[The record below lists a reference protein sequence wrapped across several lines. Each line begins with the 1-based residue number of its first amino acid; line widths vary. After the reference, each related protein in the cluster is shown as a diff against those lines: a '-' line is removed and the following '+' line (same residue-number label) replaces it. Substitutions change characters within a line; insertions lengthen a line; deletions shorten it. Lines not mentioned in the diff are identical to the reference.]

1 MGSWGWAGFHRRPAA
16 PLPAVWMREEVE
28 GDDEEEE
35 EEGEWSKSMEFKLR
49 APQKLRYVCYQ
60 CGHQNT
66 TSLLNKENL
75 RLLSLHSSLETINL
89 AVNET
94 RKRRKRRRRRLTL
107 SSTEDSPEYERL
119 SSSSQ
124 MQTLDVRIKLTPQV
138 VRETYGLFESN
149 QEVDGEEGG
158 GEGRGAQIYDK
169 IKVRKNWGRYLGVES
184 DNRGSSDSFSSES
197 SSHESGDT
205 GGSNSSKKASKN
217 FFKLKMPLKCLNKV
231 TSFSLFK

>member
-1 MGSWGWAGFHRRPAA
+1 MG
-16 PLPAVWMREEVE
+16 
-28 GDDEEEE
+28 
-35 EEGEWSKSMEFKLR
+35 EFKLR
-49 APQKLRYVCYQ
+49 APQKLRYVCHQ

-75 RLLSLHSSLETINL
+75 RPLSLHSSLETINL

-138 VRETYGLFESN
+138 VRENYGLFESN
-149 QEVDGEEGG
+149 QEVGGEEEGG
-158 GEGRGAQIYDK
+158 ERRGTQIYDK

-184 DNRGSSDSFSSES
+184 ENGGSSDSFSSES
-197 SSHESGDT
+197 SSYESWDT
-205 GGSNSSKKASKN
+205 EGSSSSKKASRN
-217 FFKLKMPLKCLNKV
+217 
-231 TSFSLFK
+231 S

>member
-16 PLPAVWMREEVE
+16 PLPAAWMREEVE

-35 EEGEWSKSMEFKLR
+35 EEGEWSNSMEPKLR
-49 APQKLRYVCYQ
+49 APQKLRYVCHQ

-75 RLLSLHSSLETINL
+75 RPLSLHSSLETINP

-124 MQTLDVRIKLTPQV
+124 MQTLDVRIKLTPQE

-149 QEVDGEEGG
+149 QEVGGEEGG
-158 GEGRGAQIYDK
+158 GEGRGTQIYDK

-205 GGSNSSKKASKN
+205 GGSSSSRKASRN

>member
-1 MGSWGWAGFHRRPAA
+1 MG
-16 PLPAVWMREEVE
+16 
-28 GDDEEEE
+28 E

-49 APQKLRYVCYQ
+49 APQKLRYVCRQ

-75 RLLSLHSSLETINL
+75 RPLSLHSSLETINL

-119 SSSSQ
+119 TSSSQ
-124 MQTLDVRIKLTPQV
+124 TQTLDVRIKLTPQV
-138 VRETYGLFESN
+138 VRENYGLLESN

-158 GEGRGAQIYDK
+158 GEGRGTQIYDK
-169 IKVRKNWGRYLGVES
+169 IKVRKNWGRYLVVES
-184 DNRGSSDSFSSES
+184 ENRSSSDSFSSES
-197 SSHESGDT
+197 SSQESGDT
-205 GGSNSSKKASKN
+205 GGSSSSNKASRN

>member
-1 MGSWGWAGFHRRPAA
+1 M
-16 PLPAVWMREEVE
+16 
-28 GDDEEEE
+28 
-35 EEGEWSKSMEFKLR
+35 
-49 APQKLRYVCYQ
+49 
-60 CGHQNT
+60 
-66 TSLLNKENL
+66 
-75 RLLSLHSSLETINL
+75 HSARISF
-89 AVNET
+89 
-94 RKRRKRRRRRLTL
+94 RLTL

-138 VRETYGLFESN
+138 VRENYGLFESN
-149 QEVDGEEGG
+149 QEVGGEEGG
-158 GEGRGAQIYDK
+158 GEGRGTQIYDK

-184 DNRGSSDSFSSES
+184 ENRGSSDSFSSES

-205 GGSNSSKKASKN
+205 GGSSSSKKASRN

>member
-1 MGSWGWAGFHRRPAA
+1 MGSSGWAGFHRRPAA
-16 PLPAVWMREEVE
+16 PLPAAWMK
-28 GDDEEEE
+28 EEE
-35 EEGEWSKSMEFKLR
+35 EEGEWSNSMEPKLR
-49 APQKLRYVCYQ
+49 APQKLRYVCHQ

-75 RLLSLHSSLETINL
+75 RPLSIHSSLETINL

-94 RKRRKRRRRRLTL
+94 RKRRKRRQRRLTL

-149 QEVDGEEGG
+149 QEVGREEGG
-158 GEGRGAQIYDK
+158 GEGRGTQIYDK
-169 IKVRKNWGRYLGVES
+169 IKARKNWGRYLGVES
-184 DNRGSSDSFSSES
+184 ENRGSSDSFSSES

-205 GGSNSSKKASKN
+205 GGSSSSKKASRN

>member
-1 MGSWGWAGFHRRPAA
+1 MG
-16 PLPAVWMREEVE
+16 
-28 GDDEEEE
+28 
-35 EEGEWSKSMEFKLR
+35 
-49 APQKLRYVCYQ
+49 
-60 CGHQNT
+60 
-66 TSLLNKENL
+66 ENL
-75 RLLSLHSSLETINL
+75 RPLSLHSSLETINL

-94 RKRRKRRRRRLTL
+94 RKRRKRRRRRVTL

-149 QEVDGEEGG
+149 QEVGEEGG
-158 GEGRGAQIYDK
+158 GEGRETQIYDK

-184 DNRGSSDSFSSES
+184 ENRSSSDSFSSES

-205 GGSNSSKKASKN
+205 GGSSNSNKASRN

>member
-1 MGSWGWAGFHRRPAA
+1 MGSWGWAGFQRRPAA
-16 PLPAVWMREEVE
+16 PLPVAWMREEVE

-35 EEGEWSKSMEFKLR
+35 EEGECSKSMEFQLR
-49 APQKLRYVCYQ
+49 APQKLRYVCHQ

-75 RLLSLHSSLETINL
+75 RPLSLHSSLETINL

-119 SSSSQ
+119 SSSS

-138 VRETYGLFESN
+138 VRENYGLFESN
-149 QEVDGEEGG
+149 QEVGGEEGG
-158 GEGRGAQIYDK
+158 GEGRETQIYDK

-184 DNRGSSDSFSSES
+184 ENRSSSDSFSSES
-197 SSHESGDT
+197 SSHESGD
-205 GGSNSSKKASKN
+205 
-217 FFKLKMPLKCLNKV
+217 P
-231 TSFSLFK
+231 

>member
-1 MGSWGWAGFHRRPAA
+1 MG
-16 PLPAVWMREEVE
+16 
-28 GDDEEEE
+28 
-35 EEGEWSKSMEFKLR
+35 EFKLR
-49 APQKLRYVCYQ
+49 APQKLRYVCHQ

-75 RLLSLHSSLETINL
+75 RPLSLHSSLETINL

-149 QEVDGEEGG
+149 QEVDGEEGA
-158 GEGRGAQIYDK
+158 GEGRGTQIYDK

-184 DNRGSSDSFSSES
+184 ENRESSDSFSSES

-205 GGSNSSKKASKN
+205 GGSS
-217 FFKLKMPLKCLNKV
+217 
-231 TSFSLFK
+231 